1 VIKSWRA
8 HWSVALAV
16 GLIVAC
22 NGPLT
27 PAATKTYLI
36 GYLSGSTEGQTAPY
50 LDAFR
55 MGMRDLG
62 YLEGRDF
69 KLELRVADGH
79 TERLPSL
86 ATELVALPPD
96 VLIGQL
102 TLEALALQK
111 ATTSIPIVLAG
122 TPDPVENGLVSSLAR
137 PTQNITGS
145 GLPTTGLNVHALQVL
160 KDALPAASRVAYM
173 YDPTSPTQ
181 VRSSQDMADAAPA
194 LGLTIVKIE
203 TRAPEDFTAAFAT
216 ARQAHLD
223 ALYVSGG
230 ALARS
235 QESRILDFVA
245 SSHLPSMFSGSRDFV
260 DSGGLLFYGADPL
273 EGVRRAAT
281 YVDRI
286 LRGTKP
292 ADLPVELTSRYI
304 FVINL
309 KTAKALGLTIPASVL
324 AQATELIQ

>member
-1 VIKSWRA
+1 MSRTLCVLIAIVST
-8 HWSVALAV
+8 LATCTS
-16 GLIVAC
+16 I
-22 NGPLT
+22 
-27 PAATKTYLI
+27 PATAPAKTYVI
-36 GYLSGSTEGQTAPY
+36 GYLSGSTEPQTAPY
-50 LDAFR
+50 LDALR
-55 MGMRDLG
+55 TGMRDLG
-62 YLEGRDF
+62 YVEGRDF
-69 KLELRVADGH
+69 KLESRVADGR
-79 TERLPSL
+79 TEKLPSL
-86 ATELVALPPD
+86 ASELVALRPD
-96 VLIGQL
+96 VLLGQL

-122 TPDPVENGLVSSLAR
+122 TPDPVENGLVSSLAH

-145 GLPTTGLNVHALQVL
+145 GLPTSGLNVHALQVL
-160 KDALPAASRVAYM
+160 KDALPAARRVAYL

-181 VRSSQDMADAAPA
+181 ARSSQDMADAAPG
-194 LGLTIVKIE
+194 LGLTIVQIE

-216 ARQAHLD
+216 AQQAHLD

-245 SSHLPSMFSGSRDFV
+245 SNHLPSFFSGSRDFV

-273 EGVRRAAT
+273 EGVRRAAI

-286 LRGTKP
+286 LKGTKP
-292 ADLPVELTSRYI
+292 ADLPVELTSKYI
-304 FVINL
+304 FVINM
-309 KTAKALGLTIPASVL
+309 KTAKSLGITIPPSVL